1 MARPIGAAMSRAK
14 RFWAAFTWA
23 ILVLVSLLYVCLWA
37 QNNRPDFDLLDLL
50 PENQVVSAD
59 EKWLQQAL
67 SKEHKDTVTLAIA
80 LPNES
85 EETLNSVHGVVDA
98 WGKRTALFKKLEET
112 AMGLPLLDQ
121 IRALAQ
127 GQVTANNQ
135 KELSSANQQTLFE
148 RVAANAASPIDASI
162 FSFSEDPLGVQSAWI
177 RERLN
182 QWHVHFKDGVLL
194 TEHENTPYALYFFRL
209 DSEKIMQQGSAVFEA
224 IDELKNS
231 LKKDC
236 QASLIVS
243 GLPLF
248 SAAAALEAQNELT
261 YLGVLSTLGIIAIAW
276 FWFGNLKAL
285 LLILAVSAQT
295 FLLAVAATLLVL
307 GKIHLITLVFGT
319 TLIGIT
325 VDYSAHYLCTRLGQS
340 NSSEESLKTLLPSL
354 TLALLS
360 TALGFALMATT
371 PFPGLTQI
379 AVFCVTGVASAYA
392 AVVLW
397 LPLLASGS
405 FPFRRRLQKL
415 AAKLL
420 SLPAFETVSKRTLAI
435 LLGFFIVLCTA
446 GYLKLDLKTSL
457 YDLNN
462 PPQDLL
468 TEAAALSKVMNTPS
482 LSQYFLIEAENPEE
496 LLQKEE
502 RLIERF
508 NQLNEKEVRLIS
520 AADWMMSEKRAEQ
533 VRETY
538 RSSCLS
544 VSELFN
550 SLLGAPL
557 SCELP
562 SKSLNERLKIAESL
576 NVLPPMRL
584 TEDKASALVLIT
596 GIHKDNLDRIKALE
610 EPTDGVYFKNYPQ
623 QISELLARYCDRI
636 AWLLAAAALG
646 TVILLTI
653 RFKNQAWRAYCPC
666 LCGIAL
672 TMAML
677 GLLGYGLSLFS
688 LLACVLL
695 LGLGLDYGIF
705 LTANPQGNSRT
716 VAAVTFAVLTTL
728 LSFGLLAFSS
738 TPALKSF
745 GLCIMIGE
753 FFIWCLTP
761 AFRKVTHCDETSSR

>member
-1 MARPIGAAMSRAK
+1 MSRRE
-14 RFWAAFTWA
+14 RFWASLAWA
-23 ILVLVSLLYVCLWA
+23 ILIFFALLYVCLWA
-37 QNNRPDFDLLDLL
+37 QNNRPEFDLLDLL
-50 PENQVVSAD
+50 PENQVVSVE

-67 SKEHKDTVTLAIA
+67 SKEHKDTVTLGIA
-80 LPNES
+80 LPDEK
-85 EETLNSVHGVVDA
+85 EETLNSVRAVVDA
-98 WGKRTALFKKLEET
+98 WSKRAALFEKLEET
-112 AMGLPLLDQ
+112 AVGLPLLDQ
-121 IRALAQ
+121 VRSLAQ
-127 GQVTANNQ
+127 GQMTVQSQ
-135 KELSSANQQTLFE
+135 KELSATNPQAIFE
-148 RVAANAASPIDASI
+148 LVAANAASPMDASV
-162 FSFSEDPLGVQSAWI
+162 FSFSEDPLGVQNEWI
-177 RERLN
+177 RQRLN

-209 DSEKIMQQGSAVFEA
+209 DSEKIMHEGAAVLEA
-224 IDELKNS
+224 IDELKHS
-231 LKKDC
+231 LKHDC

-248 SAAAALEAQNELT
+248 SAAAAVEAQNELA
-261 YLGVLSTLGIIAIAW
+261 YLGLLSTLGIIAIAW

-285 LLILAVSAQT
+285 LLILAVSAQA
-295 FLLAVAATLLVL
+295 FLLAVAATLLIL
-307 GKIHLITLVFGT
+307 GKVHLITLVFGT

-340 NSSEESLKTLLPSL
+340 DSSEESLKALLPSL

-360 TALGFALMATT
+360 TALGFALMAST

-405 FPFRRRLQKL
+405 FPFRKRLQKL
-415 AAKLL
+415 TAELL
-420 SLPAFETVSKRTLAI
+420 SLPAFETLSKRTLAAI
-435 LLGFFIVLCTA
+435 AALFIVLCTA
-446 GYLKLDLKTSL
+446 GFVKLELKTSL

-462 PPQDLL
+462 PPEDLL
-468 TEAAALSKVMNTPS
+468 RQAATLSQVMNTPS
-482 LSQYFLIEAENPEE
+482 LSQYFLIEASNPEE

-508 NQLNEKEVRLIS
+508 NQLSDKEVRLIS
-520 AADWMMSEKRAEQ
+520 AADWIMSEKRAQEARQ
-533 VRETY
+533 AY

-550 SLLGAPL
+550 NLLGAPL
-557 SCELP
+557 GCELASNP
-562 SKSLNERLKIAESL
+562 FNERLKIAESL
-576 NVLPPMRL
+576 NALPPLRL
-584 TEDKASALVLIT
+584 TDDKASALVLIA

-610 EPTDGVYFKNYPQ
+610 DPADGVYFKNYPQ
-623 QISELLARYCDRI
+623 QISELLARYCERI
-636 AWLLAAAALG
+636 AWLLTAAALG

-672 TMAML
+672 TMATL

-738 TPALKSF
+738 TPALNSF

-761 AFRKVTHCDETSSR
+761 AFRKVTHRDETSSR

>member
-1 MARPIGAAMSRAK
+1 MSRRE
-14 RFWAAFTWA
+14 RFWASLAWA
-23 ILVLVSLLYVCLWA
+23 ILIFFALLYVCLWA

-50 PENQVVSAD
+50 PENQVVSAE

-67 SKEHKDTVTLAIA
+67 SKEHKDTVTLGIA
-80 LPNES
+80 LPDEK
-85 EETLNSVHGVVDA
+85 EETLNSVRAVVDA
-98 WGKRTALFKKLEET
+98 WSKRAALFEKLEER
-112 AMGLPLLDQ
+112 ALGLPLLDQ
-121 IRALAQ
+121 VRSLAQ
-127 GQVTANNQ
+127 GQMTVQSQ
-135 KELSSANQQTLFE
+135 KELSATNPQAIFE
-148 RVAANAASPIDASI
+148 LVAANAASPMDASV
-162 FSFSEDPLGVQSAWI
+162 FSFSEDPLGVQNEWI
-177 RERLN
+177 RQRLN

-209 DSEKIMQQGSAVFEA
+209 DSEKIMHEGAAVLEA
-224 IDELKNS
+224 IDELKHS
-231 LKKDC
+231 LKQDY

-248 SAAAALEAQNELT
+248 SAAAAVEAQNELA
-261 YLGVLSTLGIIAIAW
+261 YLGLLSTLGIIAIAW

-285 LLILAVSAQT
+285 LLILAVSAQA
-295 FLLAVAATLLVL
+295 FLLAVAATLLIL
-307 GKIHLITLVFGT
+307 GKVHLITLVFGT

-340 NSSEESLKTLLPSL
+340 DSAEESLKALLPSL

-360 TALGFALMATT
+360 TALGFALMAST

-405 FPFRRRLQKL
+405 FPFRKRLQKL
-415 AAKLL
+415 AAELL
-420 SLPAFETVSKRTLAI
+420 SLPAFETLSKRTLAAI
-435 LLGFFIVLCTA
+435 AALFIVLCTA
-446 GYLKLDLKTSL
+446 GFIKLELKTSL

-462 PPQDLL
+462 PPEDLL
-468 TEAAALSKVMNTPS
+468 RQAATLSQVLNTPS
-482 LSQYFLIEAENPEE
+482 LSQYFLIEASNPEE

-508 NQLNEKEVRLIS
+508 NQLSDKEVRLIS
-520 AADWMMSEKRAEQ
+520 AADWIMSEKRTQEARQ
-533 VRETY
+533 AY

-550 SLLGAPL
+550 NLLGAPL
-557 SCELP
+557 GCELASNP
-562 SKSLNERLKIAESL
+562 FNERFKIAESL
-576 NVLPPMRL
+576 NALPPLRL
-584 TEDKASALVLIT
+584 TDDKASALVLIA
-596 GIHKDNLDRIKALE
+596 GIHKDNLDQIKALE
-610 EPTDGVYFKNYPQ
+610 DPADGVYFKNYPQ
-623 QISELLARYCDRI
+623 QISELLARYCERI

-646 TVILLTI
+646 TIILLTI

-672 TMAML
+672 TMATL

-738 TPALKSF
+738 TPALNSF

-761 AFRKVTHCDETSSR
+761 AFRKVTHRDETSSR

>member
-1 MARPIGAAMSRAK
+1 MSRTK
-14 RFWAAFTWA
+14 RIWAAFAWA

-98 WGKRTALFKKLEET
+98 WGKRTALFEKLEET
-112 AMGLPLLDQ
+112 AVGLPLLDQ
-121 IRALAQ
+121 VRSLAQ
-127 GQVTANNQ
+127 GQMTVQSQ
-135 KELSSANQQTLFE
+135 KELSATNPQAIFE
-148 RVAANAASPIDASI
+148 LVAANAASPMDASV
-162 FSFSEDPLGVQSAWI
+162 FSFSEDPLGVQNEWI
-177 RERLN
+177 RQRLN

-209 DSEKIMQQGSAVFEA
+209 DSEKIMQQGSAVLEA
-224 IDELKNS
+224 IDELKDS
-231 LKKDC
+231 LKQNC
-236 QASLIVS
+236 QASLIIS

-248 SAAAALEAQNELT
+248 SAAAAVEAQNELA
-261 YLGVLSTLGIIAIAW
+261 YLGLLSTLGIIAIAW

-285 LLILAVSAQT
+285 LLILAVSAQA
-295 FLLAVAATLLVL
+295 FLLAVAATLLIL
-307 GKIHLITLVFGT
+307 GKVHLITLVFGT

-340 NSSEESLKTLLPSL
+340 DSAEESLKALLPSL

-360 TALGFALMATT
+360 TALGFALMAST

-405 FPFRRRLQKL
+405 FPFRKRLQKL
-415 AAKLL
+415 TAELL
-420 SLPAFETVSKRTLAI
+420 SLPAFETLSKRTLVAI
-435 LLGFFIVLCTA
+435 AALFIVLCTA
-446 GYLKLDLKTSL
+446 GFVKLELKTSL

-462 PPQDLL
+462 PPEDLL
-468 TEAAALSKVMNTPS
+468 RQAATLSQVMNTPS
-482 LSQYFLIEAENPEE
+482 LSQYFLIEASNPEE

-502 RLIERF
+502 RLIERI
-508 NQLNEKEVRLIS
+508 NQLSDKEVRLIS
-520 AADWMMSEKRAEQ
+520 AADWIMSEKRAQEARQ
-533 VRETY
+533 AY

-550 SLLGAPL
+550 NLLGAPL
-557 SCELP
+557 GCELVSNP
-562 SKSLNERLKIAESL
+562 FNERLKIAESL
-576 NVLPPMRL
+576 NALPPLRL
-584 TEDKASALVLIT
+584 TDDKASALVLIA

-610 EPTDGVYFKNYPQ
+610 DPADGVYFKNYPQ
-623 QISELLARYCDRI
+623 QISELLARYCERI

-672 TMAML
+672 TMATL

>member
-1 MARPIGAAMSRAK
+1 MSRRE
-14 RFWAAFTWA
+14 RFWASLAWA
-23 ILVLVSLLYVCLWA
+23 ILIFFALLYVCLWA
-37 QNNRPDFDLLDLL
+37 QNNRPEFDLLDLL
-50 PENQVVSAD
+50 PENQVVSAE

-67 SKEHKDTVTLAIA
+67 SKEHKDTVTLGIA
-80 LPNES
+80 LPDEK
-85 EETLNSVHGVVDA
+85 EETLNSVRAVVDA
-98 WGKRTALFKKLEET
+98 WSKRAALFEKLEET
-112 AMGLPLLDQ
+112 AVGLPLLDQ
-121 IRALAQ
+121 VRSLAQ
-127 GQVTANNQ
+127 GQMTVQSQ
-135 KELSSANQQTLFE
+135 KELSATNPRAIFE
-148 RVAANAASPIDASI
+148 LVAANAASPMDASV
-162 FSFSEDPLGVQSAWI
+162 FSFSEDPLGVQNEWI
-177 RERLN
+177 RQRLN

-224 IDELKNS
+224 IDELKDS
-231 LKKDC
+231 LKQNC

-261 YLGVLSTLGIIAIAW
+261 YLGLLSTLGIIAIAW

-285 LLILAVSAQT
+285 LLILAVSAQA
-295 FLLAVAATLLVL
+295 FLLAVAATLLIL

-325 VDYSAHYLCTRLGQS
+325 VDYSAHYLCTRLGQN
-340 NSSEESLKTLLPSL
+340 NSAEESLKTLLPSL

-405 FPFRRRLQKL
+405 FPFRKRLQKL
-415 AAKLL
+415 AAELL
-420 SLPAFETVSKRTLAI
+420 SLPAFETLSKRTLAAI
-435 LLGFFIVLCTA
+435 AALFIVLCTA
-446 GYLKLDLKTSL
+446 GFVKLELKTSL

-462 PPQDLL
+462 PPEDLL
-468 TEAAALSKVMNTPS
+468 RQAATLSQVMNTPS
-482 LSQYFLIEAENPEE
+482 LSQYFLIEASNPEE

-508 NQLNEKEVRLIS
+508 NQLSDKEVRLIS
-520 AADWMMSEKRAEQ
+520 AADWIMSEKRAQEARQ
-533 VRETY
+533 AY

-550 SLLGAPL
+550 NLLGAPL
-557 SCELP
+557 GCELASNP
-562 SKSLNERLKIAESL
+562 FNERLKIAESL
-576 NVLPPMRL
+576 NALPPLRL
-584 TEDKASALVLIT
+584 TDDKASALVLIA

-610 EPTDGVYFKNYPQ
+610 DPADGVYFKNYPQ
-623 QISELLARYCDRI
+623 QISELLARYCERI

-672 TMAML
+672 TMATL

-738 TPALKSF
+738 TPALNSF

-761 AFRKVTHCDETSSR
+761 AFRKVTHRDETSSR

>member
-1 MARPIGAAMSRAK
+1 MSRRE
-14 RFWAAFTWA
+14 RFWASLAWA
-23 ILVLVSLLYVCLWA
+23 ILIFFALLYVCLWA

-50 PENQVVSAD
+50 PENQVVSAE

-67 SKEHKDTVTLAIA
+67 SKEHKDTVTLGIA
-80 LPNES
+80 LPDEK
-85 EETLNSVHGVVDA
+85 EETLNSVRAVVDA
-98 WGKRTALFKKLEET
+98 WSKRAALFEKLEET
-112 AMGLPLLDQ
+112 AVGLPLLDQ
-121 IRALAQ
+121 VRSLAQ
-127 GQVTANNQ
+127 GQMTVQSQ
-135 KELSSANQQTLFE
+135 KELSATNPQAIFE
-148 RVAANAASPIDASI
+148 LVATNAASPMDASV
-162 FSFSEDPLGVQSAWI
+162 FSFSEDPLGVQNEWI
-177 RERLN
+177 RQRLN

-209 DSEKIMQQGSAVFEA
+209 DSEKIMHEGAAVLEA
-224 IDELKNS
+224 IDELKHS
-231 LKKDC
+231 LKQDC

-248 SAAAALEAQNELT
+248 SAAAAVEAQNELA
-261 YLGVLSTLGIIAIAW
+261 YLGLLSTLGIIAIAW

-285 LLILAVSAQT
+285 LLILAVSAQA
-295 FLLAVAATLLVL
+295 FLLAVAATLLIL
-307 GKIHLITLVFGT
+307 GKVHLITLVFGT

-340 NSSEESLKTLLPSL
+340 DSAEKSLKALLPSL

-360 TALGFALMATT
+360 TALGFALLAST

-405 FPFRRRLQKL
+405 FPFRKRLQKL
-415 AAKLL
+415 AAELL
-420 SLPAFETVSKRTLAI
+420 SLPAFETLSKRTLAAI
-435 LLGFFIVLCTA
+435 AALFIILCTA
-446 GYLKLDLKTSL
+446 GFVKLELKTSL

-462 PPQDLL
+462 PPEDLL
-468 TEAAALSKVMNTPS
+468 RQAATLSQVMNTPS
-482 LSQYFLIEAENPEE
+482 LSQYFLIEASNPEE

-502 RLIERF
+502 RLIGRF
-508 NQLNEKEVRLIS
+508 NQLSDKEVRLIS
-520 AADWMMSEKRAEQ
+520 AADWIMSEKRTQEARQ
-533 VRETY
+533 AY

-550 SLLGAPL
+550 NLLGAPL
-557 SCELP
+557 GCELASNP
-562 SKSLNERLKIAESL
+562 FNERLKIAESL
-576 NVLPPMRL
+576 NTLPPLRL
-584 TEDKASALVLIT
+584 TDDKASALVLIA

-610 EPTDGVYFKNYPQ
+610 DPADGVYFKNYPQ
-623 QISELLARYCDRI
+623 QISELLARYCERI

-672 TMAML
+672 TMATL

-738 TPALKSF
+738 TPALNSF

-761 AFRKVTHCDETSSR
+761 AFRKVTHRDETSSR